1 MMNMTRRRLPV
12 PQMLP
17 QSQRSAPP
25 PAAAQVTASP
35 AMSEPSE
42 PPPDPAR
49 KKFPAEQLMQSQ
61 QGDGP
66 DSRRRGIGRSRLHRH
81 SGVLP

>member
-1 MMNMTRRRLPV
+1 MMNMTRRRPPV

-35 AMSEPSE
+35 AMSN
-42 PPPDPAR
+42 PANLPR
-49 KKFPAEQLMQSQ
+49 SSA
-61 QGDGP
+61 
-66 DSRRRGIGRSRLHRH
+66 GRS
-81 SGVLP
+81 SC